1 MKAREKKIFSL
12 SASCLSLSHFTP
24 RKEKQKK
31 KKKKQ
36 LKNKMAAT
44 LALAAAAA
52 AAHPLVTALLSSLA
66 LVSCSYC

>member
-31 KKKKQ
+31 KKKQ
-36 LKNKMAAT
+36 LKNNMAAT